1 MAGNREAGARRSGT
15 QARVSRGMQ
24 TGPHERQ
31 GKIDVQR
38 LCGCHILVQE
48 KKMAFPE
55 ESGTCGTLYRFCQ
68 FTIKNSVPL
77 VVKSTLSRTVIDV
90 SRLVRQMQ

>member
-1 MAGNREAGARRSGT
+1 
-15 QARVSRGMQ
+15 
-24 TGPHERQ
+24 
-31 GKIDVQR
+31 
-38 LCGCHILVQE
+38 
-48 KKMAFPE
+48 MAFPE

-77 VVKSTLSRTVIDV
+77 AVKSTLSRTVIDV